1 MKKKLFRLALV
12 LAILFAASML
22 YLNKKMEEQKD
33 PYNVSTVLDDKG
45 VKLYKRG
52 FRLLEE
58 QLATYIKEHYSGVS
72 KIEFSPIFIQGGED
86 NPPFTADVLPVI
98 YDEYGNRAVMGKR
111 IGKKGYPSYGTT
123 GDLFLDFDQL
133 GNESILL
140 EVSPILGKK
149 IDVSNENHLPE
160 DAKLTPPIKGTDDN
174 IDSLV
179 NDGQLKNVIKSKN
192 GSTNVEIVYNLQ
204 IIRGSYSEWK

>member
-1 MKKKLFRLALV
+1 MKKKMF
-12 LAILFAASML
+12 AIGAVFIIIILGGVFYMTKFNISL
-22 YLNKKMEEQKD
+22 GLEKKEEKII
-33 PYNVSTVLDDKG
+33 KH
-45 VKLYKRG
+45 G

-58 QLATYIKEHYSGVS
+58 QMATYIKENYSGIS
-72 KIEFSPIFIQGGED
+72 RIEFSPIFIQGGED

-140 EVSPILGKK
+140 EVSPILDKK
-149 IDVSNENHLPE
+149 IDVSNANHLPQE
-160 DAKLTPPIKGTDDN
+160 AKLTPPIKGTDDN
-174 IDSLV
+174 IDALV

-204 IIRGSYSEWK
+204 IIRGSYSEWN

>member
-1 MKKKLFRLALV
+1 MKKKILIVSAVLV
-12 LAILFAASML
+12 TLLFAGVFYVSQYNFSTGL
-22 YLNKKMEEQKD
+22 RRKEEKII
-33 PYNVSTVLDDKG
+33 KH
-45 VKLYKRG
+45 G

-58 QLATYIKEHYSGVS
+58 QMATYIKENYSGIS
-72 KIEFSPIFIQGGED
+72 KIEFSPILIQGGEE

-149 IDVSNENHLPE
+149 IDVSNANHLPE

-174 IDSLV
+174 IDALV

>member
-1 MKKKLFRLALV
+1 MTKFNISLGLEKK
-12 LAILFAASML
+12 
-22 YLNKKMEEQKD
+22 EEKII
-33 PYNVSTVLDDKG
+33 KH
-45 VKLYKRG
+45 G

-58 QLATYIKEHYSGVS
+58 QMATYIKENYSGIS
-72 KIEFSPIFIQGGED
+72 RIEFSPIFIQGGED

-140 EVSPILGKK
+140 EVSPILDKK
-149 IDVSNENHLPE
+149 IDVSNANHLPQE
-160 DAKLTPPIKGTDDN
+160 AKLTPPIKGTDDN
-174 IDSLV
+174 IDALV

-204 IIRGSYSEWK
+204 IIRGSYSEWN